1 MTIPSR
7 LGLSSRIDFYKYL
20 SNINCFSSEPAC
32 AYALRMTVW
41 CFQVSFG
48 ADKTHQNILPKIG
61 KVRTLKQQLR
71 CLHTIWVTHVSV
83 AKEN

>member
-1 MTIPSR
+1 MSISFPEIACTYAFR
-7 LGLSSRIDFYKYL
+7 MAAVV
-20 SNINCFSSEPAC
+20 FSS
-32 AYALRMTVW
+32 
-41 CFQVSFG
+41 FIG
-48 ADKTHQNILPKIG
+48 ADKTHQNTLSKID